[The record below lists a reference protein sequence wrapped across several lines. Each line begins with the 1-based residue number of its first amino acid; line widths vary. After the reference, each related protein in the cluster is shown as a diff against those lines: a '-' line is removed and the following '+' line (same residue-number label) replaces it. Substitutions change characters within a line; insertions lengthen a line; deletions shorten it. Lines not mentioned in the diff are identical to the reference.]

1 MLGFNS
7 GRAVSVRTAVARRH
21 PVFMA
26 RLTSPSVRN
35 NTQPIIQV
43 LKSILPQKGTVLEI
57 ASGSG
62 EHVCAFAKAFPNLTF
77 QPSDVD
83 SECLESTRA
92 WAQELGLINVLPP
105 LLIDTSREVW
115 PVISADAVLC
125 INMIHISPF
134 ACCEGLMRGAGKL
147 LPPGGYLYLYGAYK
161 INGSHT
167 APSNAAFDRSLRALN
182 PSWGV
187 RDLDDV
193 KKVAALHGLSF
204 VNIVDMPANNFSVI
218 FQKSQVAPSG

>member
-1 MLGFNS
+1 
-7 GRAVSVRTAVARRH
+7 
-21 PVFMA
+21 MA

-35 NTQPIIQV
+35 NTQPILEV
-43 LKSILPQKGTVLEI
+43 LKSILPQTGKVLEI

-62 EHVCAFAKAFPNLTF
+62 EHVCAFAKASPNLTF

-92 WAQELGLINVLPP
+92 WTQELGLANVLPP
-105 LLIDTSREVW
+105 LQIDTTSEAW
-115 PVISADAVLC
+115 PVTSADAILC

-134 ACCEGLMRGAGKL
+134 ASCEGLMRGAGKL

-161 INGSHT
+161 LNGNHT
-167 APSNAAFDRSLRALN
+167 APSNLAFDQSLRARN
-182 PSWGV
+182 PCWGV

-193 KKVAALHGLSF
+193 KKVAAQHGLGF
-204 VNIVDMPANNFSVI
+204 VNVIDMPANNFSVI
-218 FQKSQVAPSG
+218 FQKS